1 MTWDDETRA
10 RAAGMKRAGM
20 TNRQIADRLGVTVAA
35 VQNQCKKQKAYRWL
49 DHRTGGAGMIGKGI
63 AFSGHSTIEDLAGGK

>member
-20 TNRQIADRLGVTVAA
+20 TNKQIAVRLGVTERSVAHI
-35 VQNQCKKQKAYRWL
+35 CSKA
-49 DHRTGGAGMIGKGI
+49 GA
-63 AFSGHSTIEDLAGGK
+63 